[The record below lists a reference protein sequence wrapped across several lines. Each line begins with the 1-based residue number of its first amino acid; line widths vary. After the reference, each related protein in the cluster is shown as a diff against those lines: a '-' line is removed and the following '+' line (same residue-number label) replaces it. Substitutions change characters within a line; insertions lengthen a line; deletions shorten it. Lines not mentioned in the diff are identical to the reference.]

1 MNGDALAA
9 ETVGDGVKPGA
20 KKLASVIGTVTVKGE
35 EKRKELLIGI
45 NKSQISCKT
54 RLGGAFGLKTKN
66 SFENSN
72 VAACCW
78 ELISDNPQGV
88 K

>member
-35 EKRKELLIGI
+35 RK
-45 NKSQISCKT
+45 NY
-54 RLGGAFGLKTKN
+54 
-66 SFENSN
+66 
-72 VAACCW
+72 
-78 ELISDNPQGV
+78 
-88 K
+88 